1 MIQLNFFEM
10 TTFIVQADNKIS
22 KALIAIFNALNVSF
36 EVKKEREKEEKSP
49 YNSEFVKMVLE
60 RAESAK
66 NGNTTRIN
74 PKDLWGSLGLK

>member
-10 TTFIVQADNKIS
+10 NTFIVQADNKIS

-36 EVKKEREKEEKSP
+36 EVKKEKKKAKESP
-49 YNSEFVKMVLE
+49 YNPEFVKMVLE

-66 NGNTTRIN
+66 NGNTVKYTPELRQ
-74 PKDLWGSLGLK
+74 KWFGK

>member
-10 TTFIVQADNKIS
+10 NTFIVQADNKIS

-36 EVKKEREKEEKSP
+36 EVKKEDDYNRELSQR
-49 YNSEFVKMVLE
+49 

-66 NGNTTRIN
+66 NGNTVKYTPELRQ
-74 PKDLWGSLGLK
+74 KWFGK